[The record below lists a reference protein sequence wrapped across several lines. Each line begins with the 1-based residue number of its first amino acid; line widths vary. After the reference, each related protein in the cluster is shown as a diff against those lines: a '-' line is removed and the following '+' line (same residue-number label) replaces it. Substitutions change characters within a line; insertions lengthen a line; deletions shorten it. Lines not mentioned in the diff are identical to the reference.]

1 MRNLA
6 HLTRRFFGS
15 IRARRPGPADQSL
28 VAKLLTSAESEV
40 FWSQP
45 VPDMAHAVRS
55 ARAVQRLE
63 PDRDDLRRAALL
75 HDVGKRQADIGT
87 ILRSIAT
94 ACALLRIPTGGGMGR
109 YLRHGEIGAQE
120 LEELGCEALV
130 VQFARHHHGPR
141 PDHIDAAD
149 WNALLAADNE

>member
-28 VAKLLTSAESEV
+28 VADLLTPAESEV
-40 FWSQP
+40 FWTQP

-55 ARAVQRLE
+55 ARAVRRLE
-63 PDRDDLRRAALL
+63 PDRDDLSRAALL
-75 HDVGKRQADIGT
+75 HDVGKRRSGIGT
-87 ILRSIAT
+87 IRRSIAT
-94 ACALLRIPTGGGMGR
+94 ACAILRIPTGGRMAR
-109 YLRHGEIGAQE
+109 YLRHGEIGARE

-141 PDHIDAAD
+141 PDHVDEAD
-149 WNALLAADNE
+149 WNALLAADHE

>member
-6 HLTRRFFGS
+6 HLARRFFGS
-15 IRARRPGPADQSL
+15 IRARRPDPADQAL
-28 VAKLLTSAESEV
+28 IAKLLTSAESEV

-55 ARAVQRLE
+55 AGAVQRLE

-75 HDVGKRQADIGT
+75 HDVGKRQAGIGT
-87 ILRSIAT
+87 ILRSVAT
-94 ACALLRIPTGGGMGR
+94 ACALMRIPTGGGMAR
-109 YLRHGEIGAQE
+109 YLRHGEIGARE

-141 PDHIDAAD
+141 PDHIDEAD
-149 WNALLAADNE
+149 WNALLAADHE